1 MPADLTAA
9 QLIALL
15 REHPLTCGALKLKAT
30 GSFGNVEDIRINS
43 DGGRVAIY
51 GDDAKEFAVDFRR
64 WLTGAL
70 VEKCDELGIE
80 VIRYADGYGTIARQH
95 VVATTGDI
103 GHRMVIGK
111 KHTTRLHALLAGL
124 ESNLKETSK

>member
-1 MPADLTAA
+1 VPEPTTAA

-15 REHPLTCGALKLKAT
+15 REHPLTCGVLKLKVT
-30 GSFGNVEDIRINS
+30 NTDGNAEDIRIKS

-51 GDDAKEFAVDFRR
+51 GDDSKEFAVDFGC

-70 VEKCDELGIE
+70 VEAHVER
-80 VIRYADGYGTIARQH
+80 VISMPVLCWESSRWRQPTGQLSYSVHPTI
-95 VVATTGDI
+95 
-103 GHRMVIGK
+103 
-111 KHTTRLHALLAGL
+111 LHALLAGL